1 MWLRAVAVVPVLS
14 APFSLSQDIQLSV
27 VSPDCRDLCFPPERG
42 CDQVP
47 DELHRVPEE
56 DAFQLQRPGAQR

>member
-1 MWLRAVAVVPVLS
+1 MWPGVMPVVPVLS
-14 APFSLSQDIQLSV
+14 TPFSLSQDIQLSV

-47 DELHRVPEE
+47 DELH
-56 DAFQLQRPGAQR
+56 